1 VVFYRSF
8 DRCYGLGEDD
18 AMAGG
23 GRRSGVGVIDGG
35 GFRE

>member
-1 VVFYRSF
+1 MVFHGLF
-8 DRCYGLGEDD
+8 DRCYGLAEDD

-23 GRRSGVGVIDGG
+23 GRRSGVEVIDGG